1 MAANSYPV
9 VDRLF
14 RRFFGGSWR
23 WLVAVAPAAAAMD
36 AAERFLF
43 RWVPSLCDEVESWD
57 VIRRLIRIPPST
69 SFDLS
74 R

>member
-14 RRFFGGSWR
+14 RCFFGGSWR
-23 WLVAVAPAAAAMD
+23 WLVAVAPAVAAMD